1 MSLFPMFVK
10 LAGRPCL
17 VVGAGSVGTS
27 KIEGLLAAGATVRV
41 VAPEATPE
49 VGEWSRAGRLS
60 WEARGFESP
69 DLDATFLTVVATPS
83 RELNARVFQ
92 EASRRGVLCN
102 VVDDP
107 PYCDFYYGA
116 VVRRGDLQIA
126 ISTSGRSPALAA
138 RLRRD
143 LEQQFGPV
151 YEAWVEEL
159 GQEREKLLVGPS
171 SARPDAQPD
180 ARPDTRSGL
189 DGARPLE
196 APLGIKERRERLHS
210 MASREA
216 FQVFVGRTVKDQ
228 TQRRRGAEKEEESV
242 GKIQRISRAAA
253 EIKRESA

>member
-1 MSLFPMFVK
+1 MSLFPMFLK

-27 KIEGLLAAGATVRV
+27 KIEGLLAAGATVRL

-49 VGEWSRAGRLS
+49 VEEWSRAGRIS
-60 WEARGFESP
+60 WQARGFESH
-69 DLDATFLTVVATPS
+69 DLEGAFLAIVATPS
-83 RELNARVFQ
+83 RELNARVFE

-107 PYCDFYYGA
+107 PHCDFYYPA

-126 ISTSGRSPALAA
+126 VSTGGRSPALAA

-143 LEQQFGPV
+143 LEQQFGPE

-159 GQEREKLLVGPS
+159 GREREQLLGGAPVVN
-171 SARPDAQPD
+171 
-180 ARPDTRSGL
+180 
-189 DGARPLE
+189 GARPEPSGSSPLE
-196 APLGIKERRERLHS
+196 LKERRELLHS

-216 FQVFVGRTVKDQ
+216 FREFVGRKMKSEVK
-228 TQRRRGAEKEEESV
+228 
-242 GKIQRISRAAA
+242 
-253 EIKRESA
+253 